1 MKVSLQFV
9 TYDSSKNITEER
21 KSPPG
26 PCISSGMK
34 LPIKPRAPAL
44 VNNFR
49 MNIRMNQHL
58 MYSAHLLKKTDPY
71 KLLTSRSKIP
81 FSSHLQLHKNR

>member
-34 LPIKPRAPAL
+34 LPIKPRAPAF
-44 VNNFR
+44 VNNFKLNMR
-49 MNIRMNQHL
+49 MTKCL
-58 MYSAHLLKKTDPY
+58 MYSAHLLKKADP
-71 KLLTSRSKIP
+71 
-81 FSSHLQLHKNR
+81 

>member
-9 TYDSSKNITEER
+9 TYASSKNITEER

-44 VNNFR
+44 VNNFK
-49 MNIRMNQHL
+49 MKIRMIKHL
-58 MYSAHLLKKTDPY
+58 MYSAHLLKKTEP
-71 KLLTSRSKIP
+71 
-81 FSSHLQLHKNR
+81 